1 LVRQF
6 VERYSLKRGGGVDP
20 PSRNDAPQSPFLG
33 ALVSWGEAFP
43 LISRQRK
50 EMQKFTTKA
59 PRHQGTKTPR
69 KGRKLI
75 VLVLR
80 VVLVAARNNKKSRGF
95 LPWPE
100 IREALIAGG
109 NQLPTDCVPR

>member
-1 LVRQF
+1 VVSISF
-6 VERYSLKRGGGVDP
+6 
-20 PSRNDAPQSPFLG
+20 NFSPKKG
-33 ALVSWGEAFP
+33 NAEIHHQG
-43 LISRQRK
+43 
-50 EMQKFTTKA
+50 TKA